1 MIRYVIVSAM
11 FLTTGLL
18 IYNLGQK
25 QCRTE
30 MLTAR
35 QELKENV
42 QVENPVFMPVLM
54 PAVLL
59 CLSSCA
65 AEPSEPV
72 CSCPVYPVAGPEVA
86 RELEQADYASYP
98 HTWEWIG
105 RINKLRQELEL
116 CSRSKSAAR

>member
-1 MIRYVIVSAM
+1 M
-11 FLTTGLL
+11 F
-18 IYNLGQK
+18 
-25 QCRTE
+25 R
-30 MLTAR
+30 
-35 QELKENV
+35 LK
-42 QVENPVFMPVLM
+42 NPVFMPVLM

-59 CLSSCA
+59 CLSSCV